1 MFKKLKLR
9 LFTYFRR
16 LLFPLYLFPLKLLT
30 YSLYYALRALGRLTW
45 SLLLILWDMLLY
57 PFTGLR
63 NFLKT
68 ICLFILVLYMIASSM
83 AIGDYFHRQYGPINN
98 YLCFLNNESDL
109 KSKVVRIVGGYSE
122 GSGFFISDDL
132 VLTNFH
138 VIDGE
143 SSPKIIFPDGSF
155 TMPTQIIGDKQI
167 DLAILTAVAPS
178 HAFVMP
184 LPTTQ
189 SSLQDQEPV
198 MSIGYPMGT
207 DITGE
212 ATVHKGRFI
221 AFRNS
226 SQQPTTYIQTDINVV
241 EGMSGGPLT
250 DACGRVVGVNAMGV
264 AGLSMFIDGYKAY
277 MSIPGFTDKDVKKII
292 VDPTKSPEDA
302 VIAFYTYIMARDMQ
316 RGFDLL
322 SQEYLAYTTYD
333 EWTARFFDIL
343 DIEVVLTEMVPGAKD
358 TVFIKF
364 VTKTWTGSEAIYKFY
379 EGVWVTKL
387 EDDTYKM
394 RRSMIK
400 EVLDPPSDWPYT
412 GPEF

>member
-1 MFKKLKLR
+1 MLQTIIKKLR
-9 LFTYFRR
+9 TYLRR
-16 LLFPLYLFPLKLLT
+16 LLFPIYLFPLKLFT

-45 SLLLILWDMLLY
+45 SLIFILWDMLLY

-68 ICLFILVLYMIASSM
+68 ICLFILILYMIASSM

-189 SSLQDQEPV
+189 SSFLASNLRPTSRLTS
-198 MSIGYPMGT
+198 MS
-207 DITGE
+207 
-212 ATVHKGRFI
+212 
-221 AFRNS
+221 
-226 SQQPTTYIQTDINVV
+226 
-241 EGMSGGPLT
+241 
-250 DACGRVVGVNAMGV
+250 
-264 AGLSMFIDGYKAY
+264 
-277 MSIPGFTDKDVKKII
+277 
-292 VDPTKSPEDA
+292 
-302 VIAFYTYIMARDMQ
+302 
-316 RGFDLL
+316 
-322 SQEYLAYTTYD
+322 
-333 EWTARFFDIL
+333 
-343 DIEVVLTEMVPGAKD
+343 
-358 TVFIKF
+358 
-364 VTKTWTGSEAIYKFY
+364 
-379 EGVWVTKL
+379 
-387 EDDTYKM
+387 
-394 RRSMIK
+394 
-400 EVLDPPSDWPYT
+400 
-412 GPEF
+412 